1 MPFLL
6 MECPLLLVSTRYVTA
21 RDGARSQMASI
32 DEDTSYEEKRKKGHQ
47 KRGCAQGNECPPC
60 QVSCHVHGCYVTQHR
75 DTIRSTDLE
84 HAFFVE
90 TGPLDQLPR
99 AAKTADTGA
108 VLPRSCLRVPVIFC
122 ARRAVV
128 VHLDPRGAEVGI
140 VRELRYEGFPI
151 QK

>member
-21 RDGARSQMASI
+21 RDGARLQMASI

-75 DTIRSTDLE
+75 DIPRLYASPSRHQARGRRSDLSR
-84 HAFFVE
+84 
-90 TGPLDQLPR
+90 L
-99 AAKTADTGA
+99 
-108 VLPRSCLRVPVIFC
+108 S
-122 ARRAVV
+122 
-128 VHLDPRGAEVGI
+128 
-140 VRELRYEGFPI
+140 
-151 QK
+151 